1 MTSSKKPTIAILTT
15 LEEEPHVNFF
25 PWELDV
31 RNAAASTCKAISPL
45 RLLSLVLTDPQWDAY
60 PANQIVNQAGLAVI
74 APRYVPPAYVEV
86 NDTMNSVQLYVAKS
100 SNDKLMD
107 WVNGEEAL
115 KTAIEISLGRVVSQV
130 VRCPTNGFTLMSIL
144 DIMAA
149 VRARYGLMQKDTRA
163 SLDARMTARLQS
175 TQVFDAH
182 LSNLAQQFVISQ
194 IGGFPVNEDEKV
206 RLFRESVFGHPLIA
220 KALEKYDFDFPDSRT
235 QTFQSISAYV
245 LLNLPNLQDASRA
258 AERATANIMT
268 SEVYLTLEA
277 ENKNSSLRKSKRS
290 VEEARA
296 KEKATRSKRRA
307 GSRATKPTKP
317 TNRRSPSCTAMLM
330 VPNILMALGI
340 ASSWQRIPLGLL
352 QPCATRKMRN
362 IPLKAAQ
369 RSSARNPNEGR
380 GR

>member
-1 MTSSKKPTIAILTT
+1 MILTT

-31 RNAAASTCKAISPL
+31 RNAAASMCKAISP
-45 RLLSLVLTDPQWDAY
+45 RGHLSLVLTDPQWDVY
-60 PANQIVNQAGLAVI
+60 PANQIVNQAGQPDI
-74 APRYVPPAYVEV
+74 APRYVPPVYVEV
-86 NDTMNSVQLYVAKS
+86 NDAMTSVQLYVAKS

-115 KTAIEISLGRVVSQV
+115 KTVIEISLGRVVSQV

-163 SLDARMTARLQS
+163 SLDARMIARLQS

-206 RLFRESVFGHPLIA
+206 RIFRESVFGHPLIA

-258 AERATANIMT
+258 AERATANTMT

-277 ENKNSSLRKSKRS
+277 ENKKLKSSQAQKKRGGGKGKGKGNKKKKKGRQQGDKIDKTDKSDKPLLYCH
-290 VEEARA
+290 AHGA
-296 KEKATRSKRRA
+296 QHTH
-307 GSRATKPTKP
+307 GSRDCK
-317 TNRRSPSCTAMLM
+317 
-330 VPNILMALGI
+330 LMA
-340 ASSWQRIPLGLL
+340 ADT
-352 QPCATRKMRN
+352 TRFTAAMRN
-362 IPLKAAQ
+362 AKDAEHPHGGSTKVLGQEPK
-369 RSSARNPNEGR
+369 
-380 GR
+380 